1 MRATTT
7 MMAAAAILCVA
18 LSGCTVNIGGGS
30 SPSTAKVSKEALQK
44 DISQRLSDAGHAP
57 QSVTC
62 PEDLAGKVGQSTH
75 CEVAMGTAAN
85 FEPIV
90 TVTSV
95 DGTTVSYD
103 VTPAVSQAQL
113 EAAVARLV
121 ANATKAPP
129 SSVSCQS
136 GLQGKVGTEA
146 FCDVTSAG
154 VTATRTVHVT
164 AVSGLAMQ
172 YGLVPML
179 PKAVVES
186 SLIFQMKQVGP
197 QPDSATCAAG
207 LEGKP
212 GTTVDCTTLT
222 AGQPAA
228 YVLTVTAVQGDNIT
242 YKYAPKR

>member
-1 MRATTT
+1 MRARMT
-7 MMAAAAILCVA
+7 MAVAALACIAV
-18 LSGCTVNIGGGS
+18 SGCTVNIGGGS
-30 SPSTAKVSKEALQK
+30 PGAAKVSKEALQK
-44 DISQRLSDAGHAP
+44 DISQRLADAGHPP
-57 QSVTC
+57 QSVSC
-62 PEDLAGKVGQSTH
+62 ADDLAGKIGQSTH
-75 CEVAMGTAAN
+75 CEVATGAAAN

-103 VTPAVSQAQL
+103 ITPAVSQAQL

-121 ANATKAPP
+121 ANSMKVPP
-129 SSVSCQS
+129 TAVACQS
-136 GLQGKVGTEA
+136 GLPGKVGAEA
-146 FCDVTSAG
+146 LCDVTSAG
-154 VTATRTVHVT
+154 ATATRTVHVS

-179 PKAVVES
+179 PKGVVES
-186 SLIFQMKQVGP
+186 SLIFQLKQVGP
-197 QPDSATCAAG
+197 QPDSATCVSG

-212 GTTVDCTTLT
+212 GTTVDCTTRT
-222 AGQPAA
+222 AGQAAA